1 MVRIPF
7 LAVRSPRT
15 KLLLVTAQYAELS
28 KLVPLLYALLSV
40 NSIAVSYTLR
50 HSAPIWMTV
59 VAPGV
64 LIAISMMRLLFW
76 MRSKPAVDARTAQR
90 DLRRVAVLASLVSA
104 AFVTWA
110 LGLQSYAV
118 GDERAHVTTFLAITV
133 IGCIFCLMHL
143 PSAALA
149 VTAIVMGPYMIV
161 SLIQGDAIYLAITFN
176 VLLVTLVMMWV
187 LIASFRGFEERIRAR
202 ERAERLGRE
211 NMRLAHTD
219 KLTDLPN
226 RRFFFAELAQRLE
239 RAQQG
244 DVPVAVGVLDLDRFK
259 PINDTHG
266 HIVGDHLLEAVAR
279 RLRTVADGEGRVVIG
294 RLGGDEF
301 GFVATLEP
309 DAALAVGRRL
319 CSTLSTPFEIDDLVL
334 SLGISCGI
342 ALSKDGE
349 VASADL
355 FKRADYAL
363 YQSKRHSRGQV
374 CLYSDDHERE
384 IRSEEAL
391 ERALSTADLA
401 AETELQF
408 QPIVQFDTGRVQFV
422 EALARWNS
430 PTLGRV
436 RPDLFIAT
444 AERIGLIH
452 DLTLVLFRK
461 AVAAVSEL
469 PDDIRLSFNLSA
481 QDVTNPPTV
490 LHLVSIVRQS
500 GIDPRR
506 IVLELTETAV
516 MRDFQQADESIAL
529 LRSLGMGIAL
539 DDFGTGYSSLSYLH
553 RLPIDKVKIDRS
565 FVRALRDMSG
575 HNLLRSMLA
584 LCSSMKLEC
593 VVEGVETVEQLAT
606 LQSLGANAF
615 QGYLFA
621 RPMPLP
627 DLLLW
632 MNRDVA
638 DGVLSAQPDGQA
650 V

>member
-1 MVRIPF
+1 MVRFPF
-7 LAVRSPRT
+7 LAVRSPRSSV
-15 KLLLVTAQYAELS
+15 LLAKAQCVELG
-28 KLVPLLYALLSV
+28 KQVPLLYALLSL
-40 NSIAVSYTLR
+40 NTIAVSYTLR
-50 HSAPIWMTV
+50 HSAPFWMTV
-59 VAPGV
+59 ICPGLLV
-64 LIAISMMRLLFW
+64 CVSMIRLVTWLS
-76 MRSKPAVDARTAQR
+76 SKPATDVRAARR
-90 DLRRVAVLASLVSA
+90 MLRRVTALACLITF
-104 AFVTWA
+104 AFMIWA
-110 LGLQSYAV
+110 LRLHTYAV
-118 GDERAHVTTFLAITV
+118 GEERAHVSMFLAVTV

-149 VTAIVMGPYMIV
+149 VTGLVVIPYLVFSIY
-161 SLIQGDAIYLAITFN
+161 QGDAIYLAIALNLTF
-176 VLLVTLVMMWV
+176 VTLVLIWV
-187 LIASFRGFEERIRAR
+187 LNTSFRGFEERIRAR

-226 RRFFFAELAQRLE
+226 RRFFFAELARRLE
-239 RAQQG
+239 RAKR
-244 DVPVAVGVLDLDRFK
+244 DHAPVAVGVLDLDRFK
-259 PINDTHG
+259 PINDTYG

-279 RLRTVADGEGRVVIG
+279 RLRTIAESENSVVIG

-309 DAALAVGRRL
+309 EAALAVGRRL
-319 CSTLSTPFEIDDLVL
+319 CGALSAPFEIEDLVL
-334 SLGISCGI
+334 SLGISCGL
-342 ALSKDGE
+342 ALSTDGE

-408 QPIVQFDTGRVQFV
+408 QPIVEFDTGRVQFV

-430 PTLGRV
+430 PTLGQV

-444 AERIGLIH
+444 AERMGLIH

-461 AVAAVSEL
+461 AVAAL
-469 PDDIRLSFNLSA
+469 LQMPADIRLSFNLSA

-584 LCSSMKLEC
+584 LCRSMKLEC
-593 VVEGVETVEQLAT
+593 VIEGVETVEQLAT

-627 DLLLW
+627 ELLRW
-632 MNRDVA
+632 MNRDA
-638 DGVLSAQPDGQA
+638 AAGVLPARPDGRA